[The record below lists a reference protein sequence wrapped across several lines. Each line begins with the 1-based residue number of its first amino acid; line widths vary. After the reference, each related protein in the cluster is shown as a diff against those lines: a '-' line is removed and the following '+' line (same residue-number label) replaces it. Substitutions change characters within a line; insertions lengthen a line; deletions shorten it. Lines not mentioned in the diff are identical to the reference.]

1 MTERAAP
8 EPGPRPEPLW
18 QLVTELLRG
27 LPALIGDRVE
37 LAALELRRAFR
48 SFILAIALTVAAAVL
63 GVTAWLGLWFVIVSL
78 LAQAGMLPV
87 LALSLCIAVNL
98 AVAAFAL
105 YKARALLRQVALPAT
120 YRHLAFARSDKAAV
134 PPPPAAPE
142 PVHAPPTAPLA
153 S

>member
-63 GVTAWLGLWFVIVSL
+63 GVTAWLGLWFVLVSL
-78 LAQAGMLPV
+78 LVQAGLLPV
-87 LALSLCIAVNL
+87 VALTLCIVVNL
-98 AVAAFAL
+98 AVAAYAL
-105 YKARALLRQVALPAT
+105 LRARALLRQVALPAT
-120 YRHLAFARSDKAAV
+120 YRHLAFARGDK
-134 PPPPAAPE
+134 PAAPPPSPE
-142 PVHAPPTAPLA
+142 PQHASATAPLA

>member
-18 QLVTELLRG
+18 QLVSELLRG

-48 SFILAIALTVAAAVL
+48 SLVYAIALTVAAAVL
-63 GVTAWLGLWFVIVSL
+63 GVTAWFGLWFVIISL

-87 LALSLCIAVNL
+87 VALALGIAVNL
-98 AVAAFAL
+98 AVAAYAL
-105 YKARALLRQVALPAT
+105 VRARALLRRVALPAT
-120 YRHLAFARSDKAAV
+120 YRHLAFARSDKAAA
-134 PPPPAAPE
+134 PPPPPE
-142 PVHAPPTAPLA
+142 PAHASSTAPLA

>member
-18 QLVTELLRG
+18 QLVSELLRG

-48 SFILAIALTVAAAVL
+48 SLVYAIALTVAAAVL
-63 GVTAWLGLWFVIVSL
+63 GVTAWFGLWFVIISL
-78 LAQAGMLPV
+78 LTQAGMLPV
-87 LALSLCIAVNL
+87 VALALGIAVNL
-98 AVAAFAL
+98 AVAAYAL
-105 YKARALLRQVALPAT
+105 HRARGLLRKVALPAT
-120 YRHLAFARSDKAAV
+120 YRHLAFSRSDKAAV
-134 PPPPAAPE
+134 PPPPPE
-142 PVHAPPTAPLA
+142 PVHATSTAPLA

>member
-48 SFILAIALTVAAAVL
+48 SLVYAIALTVAAAVL
-63 GVTAWLGLWFVIVSL
+63 GVTAWFGLWFVIISL

-87 LALSLCIAVNL
+87 VALALGIAVNL
-98 AVAAFAL
+98 AVAAYAL
-105 YKARALLRQVALPAT
+105 VRARALLRQVALPAT
-120 YRHLAFARSDKAAV
+120 YRHLAFARSDKAPV
-134 PPPPAAPE
+134 PPPPPE
-142 PVHAPPTAPLA
+142 PAHASSTAPLA